1 MNANDFRTCKKE
13 ARRISMVTAYDYTM
27 ARVIDG
33 ANVDAVLV
41 GDSLAMVMHG
51 HASTF
56 PATPELMALHIAAVA
71 RGAPG
76 KFIVGDMPFLSFRKG
91 IEPAMD
97 CVAAFL
103 RAGAHAVKLE
113 GVKGHERVI
122 AHIVD
127 SDVPVMGH
135 LGLTPQSVRKFGGYK
150 LQGAG
155 RSEARDILRQAKQ
168 LEELGCFA
176 VVLECIPA
184 PLAKEITR
192 SLKIP
197 TIGIGAGPDT
207 DGQVLVLTDLL
218 GLNRDANF
226 KFVRRYLDG
235 LRLVTDALNKYD
247 SEVKSGL
254 FPAAKESFRCR
265 S

>member
-1 MNANDFRTCKKE
+1 MKMTDFASYKKE
-13 ARRISMVTAYDYTM
+13 GRRISMVTAYDYTM
-27 ARVIDG
+27 ARIIDG
-33 ANVDAVLV
+33 ASVDCILV
-41 GDSLAMVMHG
+41 GDSLAMVAHG
-51 HASTF
+51 HASTL

-76 KFIVGDMPFLSFRKG
+76 KFIIGDMPFLSFRRG
-91 IEPAMD
+91 IGPALD

-127 SDVPVMGH
+127 SGVPVMGH

-150 LQGAG
+150 LQGVERGA
-155 RSEARDILRQAKQ
+155 AKDILRQAKQ

-176 VVLECIPA
+176 VVLECMPA
-184 PLAKEITR
+184 PLAKEVAR

-197 TIGIGAGPDT
+197 AIGIGAGPDT

-218 GLNRDANF
+218 GLNRDAAF
-226 KFVRRYLDG
+226 KFVRRYMDG
-235 LRLVTDALNKYD
+235 LGLVTDALNKYD
-247 SEVKSGL
+247 SEIKAGL
-254 FPAAKESFRCR
+254 FPAAKESFRCG